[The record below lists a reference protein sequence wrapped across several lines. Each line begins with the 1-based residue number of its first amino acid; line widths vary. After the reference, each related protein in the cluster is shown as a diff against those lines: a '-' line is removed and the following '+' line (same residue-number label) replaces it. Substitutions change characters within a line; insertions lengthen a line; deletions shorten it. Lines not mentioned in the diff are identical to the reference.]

1 MIYLKPQV
9 TLEFNFLLIHQCRS
23 FFDTP
28 EEIFTTGH
36 ISHAGQTIGMIVAET
51 EAIARKAVKAV
62 KITYKNHKEPILVSF
77 KEKDTQLLLR
87 RNNENKECRNNTSN
101 VFFSKS
107 FLVEVSKRN
116 CIETLNEHFNVFFSK
131 TFSVEVSKLN
141 CVEISTHFC
150 LDHSR

>member
-1 MIYLKPQV
+1 MFMIYLKPQV

-77 KEKDTQLLLR
+77 EEKDTQLLLR
-87 RNNENKECRNNTSN
+87 RNNENKDCRNKYNTSN
-101 VFFSKS
+101 AFFSKS
-107 FLVEVSKRN
+107 FLVEV
-116 CIETLNEHFNVFFSK
+116 L
-131 TFSVEVSKLN
+131 
-141 CVEISTHFC
+141 
-150 LDHSR
+150 